1 MYFCTFKTIT
11 MNKLNSTLILS
22 AVVLFFASCE
32 RILPQAPESSD
43 TIAEPID
50 GLTPY
55 QTAIFVEGDELFAK
69 VFTPEEGLGP
79 IYVQNACEGC
89 HVGDGKGHPFNK
101 ITRFGKY
108 NSDGTFDY
116 MIDKGGPQLQHR
128 AISNYLYESLPDDA
142 THTSDRIA
150 PIVIGMGLLAA
161 VDDQTLLD
169 LAAEQNSNSEYGISG
184 RVNWIMP
191 TDFFVPLAIHQENE
205 NGKYIGRFGKKAS
218 KVTLLDQVVFALK
231 EDIGLTSD
239 FDTEDPVNYAIGANT
254 PDGVPDPEVGSDV
267 VNRLVFYMRTL
278 KAPTRRN
285 ENDADVI
292 AGDAI
297 FNSVGCVKCHIQ
309 TLTTADSEIE
319 ALSNKEFHP
328 YTDLLLHDMGS
339 LLDDN
344 YPEGGAKEGEW
355 RTPPLWGLG
364 LADDSQ
370 GGTGYY
376 LHDGRATSLADAIR
390 MHAYGEAAEVIVNYE
405 NLSSGDKDKLYAF
418 LMSL

>member
-1 MYFCTFKTIT
+1 MKKINTA
-11 MNKLNSTLILS
+11 LILS
-22 AVVLFFASCE
+22 AMALLFASCE
-32 RILPQAPESSD
+32 RILPQSPESSD
-43 TIAEPID
+43 TIAEPIE

-55 QTAIFVEGDELFAK
+55 QTAFFVEGDELFAK
-69 VFTPEEGLGP
+69 VYTPEEGLGP

-101 ITRFGKY
+101 ITRFGKFT
-108 NSDGTFDY
+108 NGTFDY
-116 MIDKGGPQLQHR
+116 MLDKGGPQLQHR

-184 RVNWIMP
+184 RVNWVMP
-191 TDFFVPLAIHQENE
+191 TDFFVPLAIHQENAD
-205 NGKYIGRFGKKAS
+205 GKYIGRFGKKAS

-239 FDTEDPVNYAIGANT
+239 FDMEDPINYAIGANT
-254 PDGVPDPEVGSDV
+254 PDGMPDPEVGSDV

-292 AGDAI
+292 AGEDVFAT
-297 FNSVGCVKCHIQ
+297 VGCVECHIP
-309 TLTTADSEIE
+309 TLTTASSEID

-328 YTDLLLHDMGS
+328 YTDLLLHDMGEM
-339 LLDDN
+339 LNDD
-344 YPEGGAKEGEW
+344 YPEGSADGGEW

-370 GGTGYY
+370 GGIGYY
-376 LHDGRATSLADAIR
+376 LHDGRATSLEEAIG
-390 MHAYGEAAEVIVNYE
+390 MHGGEAYQVIENYKAL
-405 NLSSGDKDKLYAF
+405 NNADKDKLYAF